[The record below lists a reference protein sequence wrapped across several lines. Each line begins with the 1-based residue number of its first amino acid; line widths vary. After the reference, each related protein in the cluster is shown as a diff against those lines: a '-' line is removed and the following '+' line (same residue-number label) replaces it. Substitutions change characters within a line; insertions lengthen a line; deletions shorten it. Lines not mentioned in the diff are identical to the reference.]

1 MARFLMAT
9 YPSPGHVAPAAAVVR
24 ELSGRGHDVRWYTGS
39 RFAEVVAD
47 SGALFCPMAK
57 SLDWHYND
65 FNSSFPGR
73 ADLKGLKQNQFD
85 LAEIFVR
92 PLRDHL
98 PALKALL
105 VDEPADVFVSH
116 TVFLGGGWL
125 HEMGGPPNATLG
137 DTCLNYPSRDAAP
150 YGTGL
155 APRDGWVGHL
165 RNGALNAISR
175 TMVMAPVVKAAR
187 EVRAELGLPPVPM
200 RGLDFGLS
208 PNLHIQLCPPGFEYP
223 RSDLPGHVHFV
234 GAPAP
239 PMPAEFDPPRWW
251 PRLSESTPVVLVT
264 QGTIATEPA
273 DLLAPCLE
281 GLASRDLFVV
291 ATTGGADPAV
301 LGEPPSNAVVER
313 FVPYSA
319 LLPHVDVM
327 VSNGGFG
334 SVQLAIAHGV
344 PMVVAGTSEDKREVT
359 AHVDWSGVGINL
371 RTNRPSP
378 KAIADAV
385 QRALNDSKYRDRTQV
400 LRAQTAGKSPAG
412 AAAEL
417 LEELAVKSDNLV
429 TGIRGRSAIRKTA
442 PIKSQGEDLPG
453 TSASSGVTMVE
464 RNADGLRGLTPKEQN
479 YFRRGRRM
487 ALRFPWGPRLFSKSN
502 RALFQLTGGRLGGR
516 LVGVPIGLLTTT
528 GRHSGRS
535 RTVPV
540 VYLDNGSRF
549 LVAASNNGFDSPPA
563 WCLNLQ
569 AHPNAEMRIRTG
581 TERVVAR
588 QLTDSEHEEAWPRLL
603 EHNPVAGAY
612 QSCTER
618 QFAVFALERL
628 QKQGSA

>member
-1 MARFLMAT
+1 MSQFLVAT
-9 YPSPGHVAPAAAVVR
+9 HSSPGHVAPAAAVVE
-24 ELSGRGHDVRWYTGS
+24 ELTRRGHGVRWYTGR
-39 RFAEVVAD
+39 RFAEIVAR
-47 SGALFCPMAK
+47 SGARFCPMPE
-57 SLDWHYND
+57 SLEWNYGD
-65 FNSSFPGR
+65 FNAAFPGR
-73 ADLKGLKQNQFD
+73 SDLKGLKQNQFD
-85 LAEIFVR
+85 LAEVFVR
-92 PLRDHL
+92 PLREHL

-105 VDEPADVFVSH
+105 VDEPADAFISH
-116 TVFLGGGWL
+116 TIFLGGGWL

-137 DTCLNYPSRDAAP
+137 DTCLIYPSRDAAP

-155 APRDGWVGHL
+155 AQRDGWVAHL
-165 RNGALNAISR
+165 RNRALNAVSQAL
-175 TMVMAPVVKAAR
+175 VLAPVVKAAR

-208 PNLHIQLCPPGFEYP
+208 PYLHIQLCPPGFEYP

-234 GAPAP
+234 GAPTP
-239 PMPAEFDPPRWW
+239 PMPADFDPPRWW
-251 PRLSESTPVVLVT
+251 PRLSESAPVVLVT

-281 GLASRDLFVV
+281 GLAGRDLFVV

-334 SVQLAIAHGV
+334 SVQLAIAYGV
-344 PMVVAGTSEDKREVT
+344 PMVVAGTTEDKREVT
-359 AHVDWSGVGINL
+359 SHVDWSGVGINL
-371 RTNRPSP
+371 RTDRPSP

-385 QRALNDSKYRDRTQV
+385 HRALNDPKFRDRTQV
-400 LRAQTAGKSPAG
+400 LRAQTAGKSPAE

-417 LEELAVKSDNLV
+417 LEELAGDSDDSV
-429 TGIRGRSAIRKTA
+429 TGARCRSTIRKTA
-442 PIKSQGEDLPG
+442 PIESQGEPLPG

-464 RNADGLRGLTPKEQN
+464 RNEDGLKGLTPKEQN
-479 YFRRGRRM
+479 YFRRGRSM

-502 RALFQLTGGRLGGR
+502 RALFQLTGGRLGGK

-569 AHPNAEMRIRTG
+569 AHPNAEMRTRTG
-581 TERVVAR
+581 TERVVAS
-588 QLTDSEHEEAWPRLL
+588 QLTDSERVEAWPRLL
-603 EHNPVAGAY
+603 KHNPVAGAY

-628 QKQGSA
+628 QDQV